1 MKARIVLVAVLLAL
15 STVGSSCIREGFLI
29 PVNLTIDQCY
39 PQIQGQA
46 GPFNMEYTIALSPLV
61 DASLRKDV
69 KAVRF
74 YDMKISTTGA
84 YNGIV
89 AVQVYVNN
97 ILLASIGGPPN
108 NATAVPWST
117 FSTPQSLL
125 GSSPYI
131 KASSDGVTVLVSAL
145 NQLVQNQNA
154 SLTLRATGVTAGAAL
169 PAGLSVCLEILAQ
182 ADVEMNGSGN
192 GNPIDILL

>member
-1 MKARIVLVAVLLAL
+1 MKAKIVLGSVLLAL
-15 STVGSSCIREGFLI
+15 STLGSSCIREGFLI

-39 PQIQGQA
+39 PLIEGPA
-46 GPFNMEYTIALSPLV
+46 GPFNTVYTIALSPLV
-61 DASLRKDV
+61 DPSLRNDV

-74 YDMKISTTGA
+74 YDMRISTTGT
-84 YNGIV
+84 YGGIV
-89 AVQVYVNN
+89 AAQVYVNN
-97 ILLASIGGPPN
+97 VLLASIGGPPN

-145 NQLVQNQNA
+145 NQLVQDQSA
-154 SLTLRATGVTAGAAL
+154 SLTLRATGVTAGSAL

-182 ADVEMNGSGN
+182 ADVEMNGPGSSGLTN
-192 GNPIDILL
+192 